1 MCLVLS
7 VYVTDPMYAIS
18 FALLGINVDQTLDV
32 ITALVTHTG
41 RAYEVA

>member
-1 MCLVLS
+1 VLLILS
-7 VYVTDPMYAIS
+7 VVITNSIRSIS
-18 FALLGINVDQTLDV
+18 FALSSVNVDEPLDV